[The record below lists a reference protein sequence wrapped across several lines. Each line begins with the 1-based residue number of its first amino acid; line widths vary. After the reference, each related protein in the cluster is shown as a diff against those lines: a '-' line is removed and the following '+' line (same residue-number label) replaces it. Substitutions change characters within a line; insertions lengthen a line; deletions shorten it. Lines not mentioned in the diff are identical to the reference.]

1 MIISIGATSYTDF
14 GENNYLKI
22 ADECFVFIY
31 DSNKYTLNEIEQF
44 VVNDDTSKKENI
56 SILKQTII

>member
-1 MIISIGATSYTDF
+1 MIISIGATSYTNF

-22 ADECFVFIY
+22 GDECFVFIY
-31 DSNKYTLNEIEQF
+31 DSNKYSLAEIEQF
-44 VVNDDTSKKENI
+44 VKNDKILQKEDI